1 MFAWLRLT
9 GKEMSAGRTEPLTH
23 MRCSRLRVDEVR
35 QSGERCAALSSGASE
50 VWERLIGDYRAIYA
64 GFLK

>member
-1 MFAWLRLT
+1 
-9 GKEMSAGRTEPLTH
+9 MSAGRTEPLTH
-23 MRCSRLRVDEVR
+23 MRCSRLRADEVR